1 MSLFSFCRTEAFHSQ
16 LEKFRPRLYRVAYSW
31 SHNAMLADDLV
42 QETLAKALQNAGQL
56 RNPQVMQSWL
66 FAILAN
72 CWRDHFRRHREMDD
86 LDELEDYRYMDE
98 HTPEQ
103 EHAQSQLVSRVR
115 RAVAKLPLKQRQV
128 LTLVDLEDLSYTA
141 VAEILDI
148 PAGTV
153 MSRLCRAREA
163 LRMHLQEF
171 SPAAGAK
178 VQNIRRA

>member
-1 MSLFSFCRTEAFHSQ
+1 MNLFSFCRTEAFHSQ
-16 LEKFRPRLYRVAYSW
+16 LEKFRPRLYRVAYAW

-42 QETLAKALQNAGQL
+42 QETLAKALQNASQL
-56 RNPQVMQSWL
+56 KNPQSMHSWL

-86 LDELEDYRYMDE
+86 IDEIEDYRCMDE
-98 HTPEQ
+98 RTPEQ

-115 RAVAKLPLKQRQV
+115 LAIASLPLKHRQV
-128 LTLVDLEDLSYTA
+128 LTLVDLEELSYTA
-141 VAEILDI
+141 VATILEI

-163 LRMHLQEF
+163 LRKQLQEF
-171 SPAAGAK
+171 SPNEAAK
-178 VQNIRRA
+178 ILNIRRA